1 MSRSSFTPPAEDD
14 DVLNMLASPARP
26 AGRELR
32 VAPPPSA
39 PAVKARE
46 QAPAAVPAPRS
57 EAAAAAAPV
66 AVPVNPEGPTKT
78 PEPGGAVKR
87 VGLYVDTNR
96 WLWFKKVSV
105 ERAAKGLP
113 SDFTSIVLEAL
124 DEKYGRL

>member
-14 DVLNMLASPARP
+14 DVLNMLASPGRP
-26 AGRELR
+26 ATRELR

-39 PAVKARE
+39 PVVKARE
-46 QAPAAVPAPRS
+46 QAPPAVPAPRP
-57 EAAAAAAPV
+57 EVPAAAAPV
-66 AVPVNPEGPTKT
+66 AAPVSHEGLPKT
-78 PEPGGAVKR
+78 PDPGGAIKR

-105 ERAAKGLP
+105 DRSAKGLP